1 MICGLNR
8 PTSSRKLTEMIKDSD
23 QQTRRRKF
31 CPPRSQKSQ
40 PTLDTAMGQTMT
52 TSSTTKVTHTKMQ
65 RNKKT
70 ATRKCVSSASK
81 KDTLL
86 ETATLARNQRRYK
99 LKHSSMQC
107 LQTELYQEADA
118 HTG

>member
-1 MICGLNR
+1 MICGSNK

-23 QQTRRRKF
+23 QQMRRRKF
-31 CPPRSQKSQ
+31 HLPRSQKLQ
-40 PTLDTAMGQTMT
+40 PIQVTTIGQRT
-52 TSSTTKVTHTKMQ
+52 TTNSTTKATHTKMQ
-65 RNKKT
+65 KNKKT
-70 ATRKCVSSASK
+70 TTRKGVSSATK

-99 LKHSSMQC
+99 LKQSSMQC